1 MQPTQEKTDQASQL
15 KQDLLALKAKRT
27 PILTEEEV
35 LEQKAEDEF
44 YCDPFESIADKP
56 N

>member
-1 MQPTQEKTDQASQL
+1 MQPTQEKTDQTDQL
-15 KQDLLALKAKRT
+15 KKDLEKLKAKRS
-27 PILTEEEV
+27 LTEEEI

-44 YCDPFESIADKP
+44 YCDPFESIAEKP